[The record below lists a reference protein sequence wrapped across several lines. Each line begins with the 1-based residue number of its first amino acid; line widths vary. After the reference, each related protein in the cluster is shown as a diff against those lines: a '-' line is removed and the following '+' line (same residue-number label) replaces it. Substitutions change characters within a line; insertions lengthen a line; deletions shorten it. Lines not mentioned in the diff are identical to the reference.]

1 MGSLVL
7 GWLADQ
13 IGRKSNLMLTLVGI
27 LMCNLV
33 SAGTESFSVY
43 TFSRFLVGFFLAGNI
58 LSNVVLL
65 SELVGP
71 AYRGIYCL
79 ALMGSFSSGIV
90 LLSAWANYF
99 RESWRMFSFSVTV
112 LGLPFLALYW
122 YLVESPRW
130 YLSKS
135 RHSEAESLL
144 RDIARG
150 NGKTGKIEIS
160 LRQISPGQQSEERVT
175 EIFTN
180 RRLVW
185 VSLILS
191 YCWFVVGLSYYG
203 LTLAAGQMGTDI
215 YTGTALSGLVELPAV
230 LIIYY
235 SIEWQGRQFSVV
247 SFLGVTG
254 LLCLAVRV
262 LPPSWTPYLALSG
275 NLRLFFILHITT
287 RSLSLQP
294 SSALLELSKPSTFS
308 PVRSS
313 PPASGTPAWG

>member
-1 MGSLVL
+1 ML

-112 LGLPFLALYW
+112 P
-122 YLVESPRW
+122 
-130 YLSKS
+130 
-135 RHSEAESLL
+135 
-144 RDIARG
+144 
-150 NGKTGKIEIS
+150 
-160 LRQISPGQQSEERVT
+160 
-175 EIFTN
+175 
-180 RRLVW
+180 
-185 VSLILS
+185 
-191 YCWFVVGLSYYG
+191 
-203 LTLAAGQMGTDI
+203 M
-215 YTGTALSGLVELPAV
+215 
-230 LIIYY
+230 
-235 SIEWQGRQFSVV
+235 
-247 SFLGVTG
+247 
-254 LLCLAVRV
+254 
-262 LPPSWTPYLALSG
+262 
-275 NLRLFFILHITT
+275 
-287 RSLSLQP
+287 
-294 SSALLELSKPSTFS
+294 
-308 PVRSS
+308 
-313 PPASGTPAWG
+313 